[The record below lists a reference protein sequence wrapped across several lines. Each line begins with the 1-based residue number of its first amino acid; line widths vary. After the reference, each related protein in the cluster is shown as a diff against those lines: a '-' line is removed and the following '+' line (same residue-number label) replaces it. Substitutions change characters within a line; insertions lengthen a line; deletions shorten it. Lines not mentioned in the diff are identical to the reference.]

1 MSASNEEACISLR
14 RNDPAGGFRPSP
26 VNILVVDDLPEKLL
40 VYKTILEELD
50 QNLYMVNSGE
60 EALKLVLKHEF
71 AVILLD
77 VNMPGMDGFETAA
90 MIRNRKRSART
101 PIIFLTAFNDDMNAA
116 QGYASGAV
124 DYLPTPVVPEIL
136 KAKVRVFIELSQM
149 REQAA
154 IQAEERARRNSAEEA
169 DRRKDEFLGM
179 LAHELRNPL
188 GPILNG
194 VHLLQMMVPKEPR
207 LESLRSMI
215 ERQVG
220 HMVRMVDDL
229 LDTTRLA
236 RGLILL
242 RKERCDLVE
251 IVRNVTGDHRN
262 IFEAQGLKLNVNVP
276 DTPLW
281 MEGDS
286 TRLTQIIGNLLHNAQ
301 KFTPAGGA
309 VSVKLEAEGKDHARI
324 TVRDTGIGIDPQM
337 IGQIFDVFRQA
348 EQGLDRTKGG
358 LGLGLALVK
367 GLVELHNGEVKAYSD
382 GIGKGSVF
390 EISLPLGARISTAAP
405 QADGAAN
412 AALEKARVVV
422 IEDNRDT
429 TETLQMLLTSQGY
442 DVRVAHT
449 GVEGLEVAHTFKPQ
463 IVLCDIGLPAMDGY
477 QVANA
482 IRRDPDPEVSSCYM
496 IALSGYGRDA
506 DQARSRESGFDLH
519 LTKPVDYQHLCRV
532 FSRLPVR
539 TNA

>member
-1 MSASNEEACISLR
+1 MSANDEEASISLR
-14 RNDPAGGFRPSP
+14 RNDPVSGFRPSP

-40 VYKTILEELD
+40 VYKTILEELG

-60 EALKLVLKHEF
+60 DALKLVLKHEF

-77 VNMPGMDGFETAA
+77 VNMPGMDGFETAT
-90 MIRNRKRSART
+90 MIRNRKKSART

-136 KAKVRVFIELSQM
+136 KAKIRVFIELSQM

-207 LESLRSMI
+207 LESLRNMI

-251 IVRNVTGDHRN
+251 IVRNVTGDYRN
-262 IFEAQGLKLNVNVP
+262 IFEAQGLTLNVGTP
-276 DTPLW
+276 ASPLW

-286 TRLTQIIGNLLHNAQ
+286 TRLTQVIGNLLHNAQ
-301 KFTPAGGA
+301 KFTPAGGS
-309 VSVKLEAEGKDHARI
+309 VSVKLEPAGYDFAHI
-324 TVRDTGIGIDPQM
+324 TVRDNGIGIEAPM
-337 IGQIFDVFRQA
+337 VGQIFDVFRQA
-348 EQGLDRTKGG
+348 EQGLDRSRGG

-367 GLVELHNGEVKAYSD
+367 GLVELHNGTVSASSE
-382 GIGKGSVF
+382 GTGKGSVF
-390 EISLPLGARISTAAP
+390 EISLPLGAKMAAVVP
-405 QADGAAN
+405 QVDSEADSSG
-412 AALEKARVVV
+412 EKARVVV

-429 TETLQMLLTSQGY
+429 TETLQMLLSSQGY

-449 GVEGLEVAHTFKPQ
+449 GLEGLQVTQAFKPQ
-463 IVLCDIGLPAMDGY
+463 IILCDIGLPAMDGY

-482 IRRDPDPEVSSCYM
+482 IRRDPDPVVSSCYM

-506 DQARSRESGFDLH
+506 DQVRSRESGFDLH

-539 TNA
+539 TIA